1 MHQGA
6 RAWRG
11 PVFFPDCV
19 RMQTEILLIVIAKA
33 IAELAGLFLL
43 GRGMLYLLAGAKR
56 DSNLFY
62 QVMCVVTNPVIR
74 FVRLITPKMVLDAH
88 IPYVAFLLVAWLWV
102 AVVFW
107 VIPEVC
113 KGGSVDCA
121 PLLERKRE
129 G

>member
-1 MHQGA
+1 
-6 RAWRG
+6 
-11 PVFFPDCV
+11 
-19 RMQTEILLIVIAKA
+19 MQTEILLIVIAKA
-33 IAELAGLFLL
+33 VAELAGLFLL

-74 FVRLITPKMVLDAH
+74 FARLITPKVVLDAH

-107 VIPEVC
+107 IIPEVC
-113 KGGSVDCA
+113 KSRTVDCA
-121 PLLERKRE
+121 PLLERKRD